1 MSTSLLD
8 HVRTLLLQ
16 AAQAYRASPSG
27 PSLQAVVDR
36 LDEPLRVA
44 VAGKV
49 KSGKSTLLNALVGE
63 RLAPTDAGECTRIVT
78 WYRDGLT
85 YRVTLHPLEGA
96 VRQVPFTHDHGAMD
110 VRLGATD
117 PRDVERLEVEWPSA
131 SLRAT
136 TLIDTPGIAS
146 LSSDLSER
154 TRAFLAPDDDRPTTA
169 DAVIYLMRH
178 LHATDV
184 RLLEAFHDDSAARAA
199 PINTVAVLSRA
210 DEVGAGRIDALHTAR
225 RIAKRYRADPQ
236 VQRLC
241 QTVVPVAGLLA
252 ESAATLRQDEFGAF
266 RTIAG
271 AERGDVEALL
281 LSADRFREAETDID
295 LPAPVREG
303 LLSRF
308 GLFGVRLGDMLIRR
322 GVVTTADELAGELLR
337 QSGLQDLREVLTTQF
352 SERHEVLR
360 ARSALAVLESCLR
373 ADERPETS
381 VLMTALERLRAGA
394 HEFAEIRL
402 LNALATGGVRFA
414 EPAIRLDAERLLGA
428 HGRAVTVRLGLP
440 PDASPD
446 QIRQATG
453 EAIAVWRRRA
463 ESPLASP
470 TLADAA
476 LIVARSCEGHLV
488 ALA

>member
-1 MSTSLLD
+1 MSRSLLD

-16 AAQAYRASPSG
+16 AAQAYRASPAG

-44 VAGKV
+44 IAGKV
-49 KSGKSTLLNALVGE
+49 KAGKSTLLNALVGE

-78 WYRDGLT
+78 WYRDGHT
-85 YRVTLHPLEGA
+85 YRVTMHPVEGPA
-96 VRQVPFTHDHGAMD
+96 RQVPFTHEHGAMEL
-110 VRLGATD
+110 RLGATD

-146 LSSDLSER
+146 LSSDLSQR
-154 TRAFLAPDDDRPTTA
+154 THAFLAPDDDQPTTA

-199 PINTVAVLSRA
+199 PINTVGVLSRA
-210 DEVGAGRIDALHTAR
+210 DEVGAGRVDALHTAR

-236 VQRLC
+236 VRRLC

-252 ESAATLRQDEFGAF
+252 ESASTLREDEFRSLRA
-266 RTIAG
+266 IAG
-271 AERGDVEALL
+271 AERSEVEALL
-281 LSADRFREAETDID
+281 LSADRFREAETDIG
-295 LPAPVREG
+295 LSTPARDG
-303 LLSRF
+303 LLARF
-308 GLFGVRLGDMLIRR
+308 GLFGVRLADMLIRR
-322 GVVTTADELAGELLR
+322 GVVTTADELAAELLR
-337 QSGLQDLREVLTTQF
+337 QSGLQDLRGVLTDQF
-352 SERHEVLR
+352 SERQEVLR
-360 ARSALAVLESCLR
+360 ARSALAALESCLR
-373 ADERPETS
+373 ADDRPETPE
-381 VLMTALERLRAGA
+381 LMAALERLRAGA

-402 LNALATGGVRFA
+402 LNALATGAVRFS

-428 HGRAVTVRLGLP
+428 HGRATAVRLGLP
-440 PDASPD
+440 PDASAD
-446 QIRQATG
+446 QIRQASCD
-453 EAIAVWRRRA
+453 AIAVWRRRA

-470 TLADAA
+470 TLTDAA
-476 LIVARSCEGHLV
+476 QIVVRSCEGHLM
-488 ALA
+488 ALT